1 MLNILMRYLQGAQG
15 VLLNKFKLVIIKT
28 RVELLRGWRNA
39 MAQLITVVARI
50 TMLVKLKVLL
60 ASQPRHNDNC

>member
-1 MLNILMRYLQGAQG
+1 MRYLQGAQG